1 MTITISTDSNNDLY
15 IGSNG
20 SLSISSGIN
29 AVLLACEHAAKTQ
42 LGELMYAVDQG
53 IPNFTEV
60 WGGSPNIL
68 QFDAYLRRALVAVD
82 GVESVT
88 DLQIYTSD
96 NKLTYQ
102 ATIQTIY
109 GTGAING

>member
-1 MTITISTDSNNDLY
+1 MTITISTDTNNDIY
-15 IGSNG
+15 IGTNG
-20 SLSISSGIN
+20 SLSTSSGID

-42 LGELMYAVDQG
+42 LGEMIFAVDQG
-53 IPNFTEV
+53 IPNFTEI
-60 WGGSPNIL
+60 WNGTPNIL
-68 QFDAYLRRALVAVD
+68 QFDAYLRRAIVAVD

>member
-1 MTITISTDSNNDLY
+1 MTITISTDTNNDIY
-15 IGSNG
+15 IGANG

-42 LGELMYAVDQG
+42 LGEMIFAVDQG
-53 IPNFTEV
+53 IPNFAEV
-60 WGGSPNIL
+60 WNGAPNIL